1 MNEHELKQKDTIIKL
16 VDPEIE
22 ENDHVK
28 QIYQQCTN
36 NGKIDLQEESN
47 LNTTFVGKLNQ
58 STSNLLLEKN

>member
-1 MNEHELKQKDTIIKL
+1 MNEHELKKKDTIIKL

-36 NGKIDLQEESN
+36 NNKIDLQEESN
-47 LNTTFVGKLNQ
+47 LNTTFVGK
-58 STSNLLLEKN
+58 